1 MARLAPSIKSLLDLP
16 DRERRLGPFFLIEQ
30 LGRGGFAPVWLA
42 REVYGMTELRTA
54 AVKLFS
60 LELGSEGEA
69 LPSGRPSSTG
79 SSAARAR
86 IVDEARALCQVEHP
100 NVVRF
105 YALPIDEARGVMG
118 LAMEYVAGI
127 SLDKRIADK
136 TRLSVADTLA
146 VGVAVA
152 SALSAVHRA
161 GLVHRDIK
169 PGNIIEAA
177 GIYKLIDFGIAAADA
192 LGRPRAAVT
201 RSKPQI
207 VELDDLPL
215 EVMGSKLSN
224 LSNLEEAMTQLDEAA
239 GTERM
244 SFAGIRCG
252 TVGYID
258 PICLSTVAPATP
270 ASDLYALGATLF
282 ECLTGHVPAA
292 AAMPEGRGLKGE
304 VLDGRAPAPPLLTIA
319 PETPKGLAAIIDS
332 LLAVERNERPPS
344 AEWTAIRLEQVNR
357 ELSGLA
363 RKVPPESVGPFRG
376 LGRFEQG
383 DRDIYFGRASE
394 VAAAL
399 EVLRGRGVTALVGPS
414 GSGKS
419 SLARAGVLP
428 AVAEGA
434 LGGWPKRWDTA
445 LAEPGHD
452 PRATVGEAL
461 SRFVPKAASLSPE
474 ALLVALA
481 ERAQTTGAGLLLL
494 VDQLEELAT
503 LAKGP
508 SQAWLAALLARLG
521 EQPLPGVRAVVAA
534 RRDLLDPLLS
544 LGQLGRTLVRGLVL
558 IEPITELTWGDVIDQ
573 ALAAYGYTLEDEAL
587 KQELLTELKVTASA
601 MPLVQFALTEL
612 WHKRDTT
619 NKKITREGLRSTG
632 GIAGA
637 LERHADRTLAEIAGH
652 RAGAELTAR
661 ALLLALTTPQGTRAA
676 MESKELYAA
685 AGAGGREVAQ
695 AFERARLI
703 VPGPGGVTL
712 AHEAL
717 LTQWGKLR
725 TWVAEAREDR
735 LLAEELERDAARFRA
750 DAESV
755 PLWQRRRLV
764 IAEWLLRRGGVRIS
778 EAAVAFLKAS
788 RRAERRLRV
797 LVYGSIATTLLSVA
811 GGGVVYVRSV
821 QAQEATTREAMREEQ
836 ASRALA
842 EKRMH
847 EVQAAQARVD
857 ELLRDLADSPT
868 KAQVMALQEEIR
880 EAKST
885 PEPKEPEKEKEKK
898 TPGPLT
904 VTRPPGTAPSALP
917 SAAPAT
923 SGTVAPVPTIK
934 QQKEWKD

>member
-1 MARLAPSIKSLLDLP
+1 M
-16 DRERRLGPFFLIEQ
+16 
-30 LGRGGFAPVWLA
+30 
-42 REVYGMTELRTA
+42 
-54 AVKLFS
+54 KLFS
-60 LELGSEGEA
+60 LELGPEGEIS
-69 LPSGRPSSTG
+69 PSGRSGSTG

-105 YALPIDEARGVMG
+105 YALPIDEAHGVMG

-127 SLDKRIADK
+127 SLDKRIAER

-192 LGRPRAAVT
+192 LGRPRAAAA
-201 RSKPQI
+201 RPKARI

-224 LSNLEEAMTQLDEAA
+224 LEESMPQLDEEA

-258 PICLSTVAPATP
+258 PVCLSSVSPATP

-282 ECLTGHVPAA
+282 ECLTGQVPAA

-304 VLDGRAPAPPLLTIA
+304 ILDGRAPSPPLLTVA

-332 LLAVERNERPPS
+332 LLAVERSERPPS

-357 ELSGLA
+357 ELAGLS

-376 LGRFEQG
+376 LGRFEAG
-383 DRDIYFGRASE
+383 DRDVYFGRASE

-445 LAEPGHD
+445 LAEPGPD
-452 PRATVGEAL
+452 PRATVGGAL
-461 SRFVPKAASLSPE
+461 ARFVPGAAQLSPE

-481 ERAQTTGAGLLLL
+481 ERAQTTNNGLLLL

-508 SQAWLAALLARLG
+508 SQAWLATLLARLG

-587 KQELLTELKVTASA
+587 KQELLGELKATASA

-612 WHKRDTT
+612 WHKRDTEH
-619 NKKITREGLRSTG
+619 KKVTREGLRAIG

-637 LERHADRTLAEIAGH
+637 LERHADRTLAQIIGS

-661 ALLLALTTPQGTRAA
+661 ALLLALTTPQGTRAS
-676 MESKELYAA
+676 MESKALYAA
-685 AGAGGREVAQ
+685 AGAGGRDVAQ

-735 LLAEELERDAARFRA
+735 LLAEELERDAKRFHA
-750 DAESV
+750 DPESV

-764 IAEWLLRRGGVRIS
+764 IAEWLLRRGGVRLS
-778 EAAVAFLKAS
+778 EAAVGFLEVS
-788 RRAERRLRV
+788 RRAERRMRV
-797 LVYGSIATTLLSVA
+797 LVWGSVATALLSVA

-821 QAQEATTREAMREEQ
+821 QAQEATTRAAMREEQ

-842 EKRMH
+842 EKRTH
-847 EVQAAQARVD
+847 EVQAAQARID
-857 ELLRDLADSPT
+857 ALLRDLADSPT
-868 KAQVMALQEEIR
+868 KAEVMALQEEIR
-880 EAKST
+880 EAKSA
-885 PEPKEPEKEKEKK
+885 PDPKEADKDEKEKK
-898 TPGPLT
+898 PAGPLT
-904 VTRPPGTAPSALP
+904 VTRPNGPSPSALP
-917 SAAPAT
+917 SATPSVT
-923 SGTVAPVPTIK
+923 GSVPPVPTIK